1 MVYRGFLFVFFL
13 FWTKTHCVDAHAVYV
28 SVCNVYEKGDNLFF
42 SFRIFKDDIFD
53 ALKIYG
59 ESSRITNE
67 EKSKILNYVIKNFK
81 FKIDNTSKEFLID
94 RLVFEGSDYT
104 ETVNVV
110 LFTKKD
116 TLPKTFYIKNTV
128 LLDHLDSQMN
138 VVGINLGAQRKT
150 LTFKK
155 NLDEKWVEMD

>member
-13 FWTKTHCVDAHAVYV
+13 FWTKTHYVDAHAVYV

-53 ALKIYG
+53 ALMIYG

-81 FKIDNTSKEFLID
+81 FKINNTSKEFLID

-138 VVGINLGAQRKT
+138 VV
-150 LTFKK
+150 
-155 NLDEKWVEMD
+155 

>member
-1 MVYRGFLFVFFL
+1 MVYRRVLFVFFL
-13 FWTKTHCVDAHAVYV
+13 FWIKTYDVNAHAVYV
-28 SVCNVYEKGDNLFF
+28 SVCNIYEKGDNLFF
-42 SFRIFKDDIFD
+42 SFRIFKDDVFD
-53 ALKIYG
+53 ALNIYG
-59 ESSRITNE
+59 ESSKITDE

-81 FKIDNTSKEFLID
+81 FKINNTSKEFFVD

-110 LFTKKD
+110 LFTKKNN
-116 TLPKTFYIKNTV
+116 LSKTFYIKNTV

-138 VVGINLGAQRKT
+138 VVGINLGSQRKT

-155 NLDEKWVEMD
+155 NLDEKWIEID

>member
-1 MVYRGFLFVFFL
+1 M
-13 FWTKTHCVDAHAVYV
+13 
-28 SVCNVYEKGDNLFF
+28 
-42 SFRIFKDDIFD
+42 
-53 ALKIYG
+53 
-59 ESSRITNE
+59 
-67 EKSKILNYVIKNFK
+67 
-81 FKIDNTSKEFLID
+81 ID

-116 TLPKTFYIKNTV
+116 TLSKTFYIKNTV

-138 VVGINLGAQRKT
+138 VVGINLGEQRKT

-155 NLDEKWVEMD
+155 NLDEKWVEID

>member
-1 MVYRGFLFVFFL
+1 MVYRGVLFFFL
-13 FWTKTHCVDAHAVYV
+13 FFCINKHDINAHAVYV
-28 SVCNVYEKGDNLFF
+28 SVCNVYEKNDNLFF

-53 ALKIYG
+53 ALGIYG
-59 ESSRITNE
+59 ESSKITDV

-81 FKIDNTSKEFLID
+81 FKINNASKEFLVD

-110 LFTKKD
+110 LYIQNDNISKS
-116 TLPKTFYIKNTV
+116 FYIRNTV

-138 VVGINLGAQRKT
+138 VVGININEKRKT

-155 NLDEKWVEMD
+155 NLDEKWIEID